1 VAVRSGVDTI
11 VTSITDRVDQRR
23 SGRIGVVVKESASL
37 RQPAE
42 LLPWALLSVAALV
55 LSASAADALRKGV
68 AQPAEAAPLTGEA
81 VCAPAAAANCPQH
94 PARYT
99 LEADAFALDS
109 AELPKDLKRPLDAV
123 AEALRQQGA
132 TAVRIEVHTDASGPA
147 EARRTLTQR
156 RAEAIKL
163 YLIERGVD
171 AASLHAV
178 GMGSLVTRRGAD
190 PYAGANR
197 RVEIVRL

>member
-1 VAVRSGVDTI
+1 
-11 VTSITDRVDQRR
+11 
-23 SGRIGVVVKESASL
+23 L

-68 AQPAEAAPLTGEA
+68 SQPPAQPLEIAQPGEAACVAGA
-81 VCAPAAAANCPQH
+81 GSSCSQH
-94 PARYT
+94 PVRYT

-109 AELPKDLKRPLDAV
+109 AELPKDLKRPLDAM

-147 EARRTLTQR
+147 EARRSLTQR
-156 RAEAIKL
+156 RAEAIKQ

-178 GMGSLVTRRGAD
+178 GMGSQVTRHGAD